1 MEEINLK
8 SLFNYYLER
17 IKIIVIS
24 TLIFLI
30 VGIVYTVINRPQ
42 YISESSI
49 TITGDINAAKNQ
61 STLYAPQVTNNAV
74 IQTVISNLKLKNSVK
89 NLKKNIEAT
98 SESTS
103 DTIYI
108 TVQNVNSKKAMEINA
123 ELDRVFIDYIKDT
136 YNNKNLKIASEAT
149 ITGGGIVKKYV
160 KQIVIVTLVGTIL
173 GICYIFIKFYFD
185 NSIKSED
192 DIKSLNLDI
201 FGVIPSDIT
210 EESYKNIIDNITTK
224 TIAKDNKV
232 VLFTTIEEEAD
243 KDLTIFT
250 LAGIYSNLDKKVLI
264 IDADLK
270 NNNQATMFDVK
281 SKSGYTDLIKS
292 KTAKVD
298 SSITKTKNK
307 NIDLIANGTETSN
320 EVEILSSTKN
330 EKVLEELK
338 NKYDVILISTPP
350 VIGTNGTVEL
360 SKYTDLNILVST
372 HEQTKINNV
381 KKAIENYDKNELKIN
396 GIIINDVDT
405 KINNYSNY
413 YTKNYFNK

>member
-224 TIAKDNKV
+224 TITKDNKV

-372 HEQTKINNV
+372 HEQTKINDV

>member
-149 ITGGGIVKKYV
+149 ITGGGIVKKYA

>member
-224 TIAKDNKV
+224 TITKDNKV

-330 EKVLEELK
+330 EKILEELK

-372 HEQTKINNV
+372 HEQTKINDV

-396 GIIINDVDT
+396 GIIINDVDN

>member
-98 SESTS
+98 SEATS

-149 ITGGGIVKKYV
+149 ITGGGIVKKYA

-224 TIAKDNKV
+224 TITKDNKV

-330 EKVLEELK
+330 EKILEELK

-372 HEQTKINNV
+372 HEQTKINDV

>member
-149 ITGGGIVKKYV
+149 ITGGGIVKKYA

-360 SKYTDLNILVST
+360 SKYSDLNILVST

>member
-98 SESTS
+98 SEATS

-136 YNNKNLKIASEAT
+136 YNNKN
-149 ITGGGIVKKYV
+149 IV
-160 KQIVIVTLVGTIL
+160 
-173 GICYIFIKFYFD
+173 
-185 NSIKSED
+185 
-192 DIKSLNLDI
+192 
-201 FGVIPSDIT
+201 
-210 EESYKNIIDNITTK
+210 
-224 TIAKDNKV
+224 
-232 VLFTTIEEEAD
+232 TIEE
-243 KDLTIFT
+243 
-250 LAGIYSNLDKKVLI
+250 
-264 IDADLK
+264 
-270 NNNQATMFDVK
+270 
-281 SKSGYTDLIKS
+281 
-292 KTAKVD
+292 
-298 SSITKTKNK
+298 
-307 NIDLIANGTETSN
+307 
-320 EVEILSSTKN
+320 
-330 EKVLEELK
+330 
-338 NKYDVILISTPP
+338 
-350 VIGTNGTVEL
+350 
-360 SKYTDLNILVST
+360 
-372 HEQTKINNV
+372 
-381 KKAIENYDKNELKIN
+381 NELLR
-396 GIIINDVDT
+396 
-405 KINNYSNY
+405 
-413 YTKNYFNK
+413 F

>member
-98 SESTS
+98 SEATS

-224 TIAKDNKV
+224 TITKDNKV